1 MATSPSHSS
10 SGERDPERSLEFEF
24 VRATENAALNAIH
37 WMGRGDKEGA
47 DAAACDAINGS
58 FDHVDLCGEVVIGEG
73 IKDEAPGIFLGDRL
87 GTWRKGAPKFNI
99 ALDPIDGTTN
109 ISKGLPNSISVM
121 AGVLAPAK
129 GTAMLNIPTFY
140 AEKLAYGP
148 AVAAALQRD
157 KSLRFDLDTPVAEV
171 IAKTAKILGKDVQKI
186 VVVALDRPRH
196 DSIIREVRRMGAA
209 LRLISDGDVTAAIAP
224 SLPDSSVDLY
234 LGVGGSPEGVLT
246 AAALR
251 ALGGDLQLRMWLRDD
266 EEKARIAK
274 DPMAKHL
281 RRIFHAD
288 ELVSGPSAIFCAT
301 GISSSWLLPGVK
313 LVGHKAITTSILMRA
328 RSRTVRYI
336 RAEHDLEHKRIPLR
350 SQLRES
356 KV

>member
-1 MATSPSHSS
+1 MTSSTTHPG
-10 SGERDPERSLEFEF
+10 SGDRDPERSLEFEF
-24 VRATENAALNAIH
+24 VRATENAALNAVH

-47 DAAACDAINGS
+47 DAAACDAINGC
-58 FDHVDLCGEVVIGEG
+58 FDHVDIRGEVVIGEG
-73 IKDEAPGIFLGDRL
+73 IKDNAPGILLGDRL
-87 GTWRKGAPKFNI
+87 GTWKAGSPKFNI

-121 AGVLAPAK
+121 AGVLAPKK

-140 AEKLAYGP
+140 AEKLSYGP

-157 KSLRFDLDTPVAEV
+157 KSLRFDLDTPVATIIER
-171 IAKTAKILGKDVQKI
+171 TAKILGKQNHQ
-186 VVVALDRPRH
+186 VVVVVLDRPRH
-196 DSIIREVRRMGAA
+196 EKIIKEVRRMGAA
-209 LRLISDGDVTAAIAP
+209 LRLISDGDITAAIAP
-224 SLPDSSVDLY
+224 SQPDSSVDLCM
-234 LGVGGSPEGVLT
+234 GIGGSPEGVLT

-251 ALGGDLQLRMWLRDD
+251 TLGGDLQLRMWLRDD

-350 SQLRES
+350 SQHKEA